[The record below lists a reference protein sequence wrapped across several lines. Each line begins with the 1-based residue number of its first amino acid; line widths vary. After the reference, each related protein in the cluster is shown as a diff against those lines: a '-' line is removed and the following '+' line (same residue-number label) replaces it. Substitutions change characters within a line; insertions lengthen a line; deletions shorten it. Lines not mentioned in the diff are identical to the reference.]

1 MVEPDARMIG
11 KVASIEDW
19 AWSCVIGCLIMDFA
33 RLISVIM
40 RLHSI

>member
-11 KVASIEDW
+11 VVASVEDW
-19 AWSCVIGCLIMDFA
+19 AWSCVIGCLTMDFA
-33 RLISVIM
+33 WLIRVVM